1 MSFDPPTLIARVL
14 TLVIA
19 FTLHEYAHAW
29 TATRFGDYTA
39 MGAGRLTLNPLSHL
53 DPFGTLTLILVGF
66 GWAKPVPINP
76 AAIRRNNPA
85 GVMWV
90 SLAGPLTNLL
100 LALLAAIPLR
110 FSLVNINQPSGAIFP
125 SIGYFLLTFI
135 LVNITLFIFNL
146 LPLAP
151 LDGEKVL
158 SYFLP
163 ESWQPVLDGLRRYG
177 PTILLVLVFVGPRIG
192 FDLIGKLVHEPVMAI
207 ARFLINR

>member
-1 MSFDPPTLIARVL
+1 MSFDPPTIIARVI

-29 TATRFGDYTA
+29 AATQFGDYTA
-39 MGAGRLTLNPLSHL
+39 MDAGRLTLNPLSHL
-53 DPFGTLTLILVGF
+53 DPVGTLMLILVGF

-76 AAIRRNNPA
+76 AIIRRNNPA

-90 SLAGPLTNLL
+90 SLAGPLSNLL
-100 LALLAAIPLR
+100 MALAAAMPLR
-110 FSLVNINQPSGAIFP
+110 FSLVDITQPSGAIFP
-125 SIGYFLLTFI
+125 SLGFFLLTFVLI
-135 LVNITLFIFNL
+135 NITLFIFNL

-158 SYFLP
+158 SFFLP
-163 ESWQPVLDGLRRYG
+163 RSWQPALDGIRRYS
-177 PTILLVLVFVGPRIG
+177 PMILLLLIFVGPRMG

>member
-1 MSFDPPTLIARVL
+1 MSFDPPTIIARVI
-14 TLVIA
+14 TLIIA

-29 TATRFGDYTA
+29 TATKFGDYTA
-39 MGAGRLTLNPLSHL
+39 MDAGRLTLNPLSHL
-53 DPFGTLTLILVGF
+53 DPFGTLMLIVAGF

-90 SLAGPLTNLL
+90 SLAGPLSNLL
-100 LALLAAIPLR
+100 MALAAAIPLR
-110 FSLVNINQPSGAIFP
+110 FGLVDITQPSGAIFP
-125 SIGYFLLTFI
+125 SLGFFLLTFVLI
-135 LVNITLFIFNL
+135 NITLFIFNL

-158 SYFLP
+158 SFFLP
-163 ESWQPVLDGLRRYG
+163 RSWQPALDGIRRYG
-177 PTILLVLVFVGPRIG
+177 PMILLFLVFFGPRMG

>member
-1 MSFDPPTLIARVL
+1 MTSDLPTIIARVI

-29 TATRFGDYTA
+29 TATQFGDYTA
-39 MGAGRLTLNPLSHL
+39 MDAGRLTLNPLSHL
-53 DPFGTLTLILVGF
+53 DPVGTLMLILVGF

-76 AAIRRNNPA
+76 AIIRRNNPA

-90 SLAGPLTNLL
+90 SLAGPLSNLL
-100 LALLAAIPLR
+100 MALAAAMPLR
-110 FSLVNINQPSGAIFP
+110 FSLVDITQPSGAIFP
-125 SIGYFLLTFI
+125 SLGFFLLTFVLI
-135 LVNITLFIFNL
+135 NITLFIFNL

-158 SYFLP
+158 SFFLP
-163 ESWQPVLDGLRRYG
+163 RSWQPALDGIRRYS
-177 PTILLVLVFVGPRIG
+177 PMILLLLIFVGPRMG

>member
-53 DPFGTLTLILVGF
+53 DPFGTLMLIVAGF

-76 AAIRRNNPA
+76 AVIRRNSHA

-90 SLAGPLTNLL
+90 SLAGPLANLL
-100 LALLAAIPLR
+100 MALVAAIPLR
-110 FSLVNINQPSGAIFP
+110 LKLVDIAQPSGAIFP
-125 SIGYFLLTFI
+125 SAGFFLLTFVLI
-135 LVNITLFIFNL
+135 NLTLFIFNL

-158 SYFLP
+158 TFFLP
-163 ESWQPVLDGLRRYG
+163 GSWQPVFDGIRRYG
-177 PTILLVLVFVGPRIG
+177 PVVLLMLLVVGPRLG
-192 FDLIGKLVHEPVMAI
+192 FDLLSKLISEPVMAI

>member
-53 DPFGTLTLILVGF
+53 DPFGTLMLIVAGF

-76 AAIRRNNPA
+76 AVIRRNNHA

-90 SLAGPLTNLL
+90 SLAGPLANLL
-100 LALLAAIPLR
+100 MALVAAIPLR
-110 FSLVNINQPSGAIFP
+110 LKLVDIAQPSGAIFP
-125 SIGYFLLTFI
+125 SAGFFLLTFVLI
-135 LVNITLFIFNL
+135 NLTLFIFNL

-158 SYFLP
+158 TFFLP
-163 ESWQPVLDGLRRYG
+163 GSWQPVFDGIRRYG
-177 PTILLVLVFVGPRIG
+177 PVVLLMLVVVGPRLG
-192 FDLIGKLVHEPVMAI
+192 FDLLSKLISEPVMAI

>member
-1 MSFDPPTLIARVL
+1 MSFDPPTIIARVI

-39 MGAGRLTLNPLSHL
+39 MDAGRLTLNPLSHL
-53 DPFGTLTLILVGF
+53 DPFGTLMLIVAGF

-76 AAIRRNNPA
+76 AIIRRNNPA

-100 LALLAAIPLR
+100 MALAAAIPLR
-110 FSLVNINQPSGAIFP
+110 FSLVAITQSSGSIFP
-125 SIGYFLLTFI
+125 SLGYFLRTFV

-158 SYFLP
+158 SFFLP
-163 ESWQPVLDGLRRYG
+163 RSWQPVLDGIRRYS
-177 PTILLVLVFVGPRIG
+177 PYILLFLVFIGPRLG
-192 FDLIGKLVHEPVMAI
+192 FDLLGKLVHEPVMAI
-207 ARFLINR
+207 ADLLISR

>member
-1 MSFDPPTLIARVL
+1 
-14 TLVIA
+14 LVIA

-29 TATRFGDYTA
+29 TATQFGDYTA
-39 MGAGRLTLNPLSHL
+39 MDAGRLTLNPLSHL
-53 DPFGTLTLILVGF
+53 DPVGTLMLILVGF

-76 AAIRRNNPA
+76 AIIRRNNPA

-90 SLAGPLTNLL
+90 SLAGPLSNLL
-100 LALLAAIPLR
+100 MALAAAMPLR
-110 FSLVNINQPSGAIFP
+110 FSLVDITQPSGAIFP
-125 SIGYFLLTFI
+125 SLGFFLLTFVLI
-135 LVNITLFIFNL
+135 NITLFIFNL

-158 SYFLP
+158 SFFLP
-163 ESWQPVLDGLRRYG
+163 RSWQPALDGIRRYS
-177 PTILLVLVFVGPRIG
+177 PMILLLLIFVGPRMG